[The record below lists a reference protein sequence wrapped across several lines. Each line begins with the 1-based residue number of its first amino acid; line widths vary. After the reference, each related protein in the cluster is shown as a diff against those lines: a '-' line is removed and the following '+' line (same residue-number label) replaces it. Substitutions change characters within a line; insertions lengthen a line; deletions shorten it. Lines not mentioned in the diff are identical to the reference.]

1 LLDPKTEKLARQGQA
16 LQSAMRFTKQRQHTN
31 LARQGE
37 TLTRFGKTAEAA
49 LKRQLDTQSRR
60 LDRADKLLDAY
71 SYKGTLERGFALVR
85 DEAGQVI
92 RSKSAA
98 KSGQAVSLTFADGD
112 VGAMIAGGAPKAPRK
127 SAKRAVQKEADKK
140 QADLF

>member
-1 LLDPKTEKLARQGQA
+1 
-16 LQSAMRFTKQRQHTN
+16 

-60 LDRADKLLDAY
+60 LDRAGKLLDAY

-92 RSKSAA
+92 RSKSA
-98 KSGQAVSLTFADGD
+98 SPMEMLG
-112 VGAMIAGGAPKAPRK
+112 R
-127 SAKRAVQKEADKK
+127 
-140 QADLF
+140 